1 MIFFAAVSD
10 TMADGSPKQTDG
22 MAKNLL
28 TMVVMLICMAAT
40 IPAFICV
47 LIYMFSSHEPMFLW
61 VGGIIQMVVG
71 GILLALG
78 VVIGGKSYDRNSH
91 AMLQRVAKFTAA

>member
-1 MIFFAAVSD
+1 
-10 TMADGSPKQTDG
+10 

-47 LIYMFSSHEPMFLW
+47 LIYMFSSHEPIFLW